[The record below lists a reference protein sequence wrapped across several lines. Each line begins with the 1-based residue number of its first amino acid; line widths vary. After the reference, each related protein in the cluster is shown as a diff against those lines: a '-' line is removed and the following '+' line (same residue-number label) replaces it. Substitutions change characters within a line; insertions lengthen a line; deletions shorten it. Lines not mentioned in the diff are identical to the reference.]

1 MWCYDTF
8 FVTKYVILTSQWRIS
23 WRKRVIE
30 AHKLKKVSRKNYN
43 FDFMQ
48 LFPCSCDNT
57 FIVLAFKIPL
67 ILTIYGHVGGNLISF
82 ISCNFTPFYP
92 IEMGLSLYIFFL
104 CSKNVCNVLALL
116 CANCKFLML
125 LLKIGVTY
133 DVILSR
139 NVKNTFTMV
148 KI

>member
-1 MWCYDTF
+1 M
-8 FVTKYVILTSQWRIS
+8 R
-23 WRKRVIE
+23 
-30 AHKLKKVSRKNYN
+30 
-43 FDFMQ
+43 

-57 FIVLAFKIPL
+57 FIVLAFKFPL
-67 ILTIYGHVGGNLISF
+67 ILTMYGHVGENLISF

-92 IEMGLSLYIFFL
+92 IKMGFSLYIVFL
-104 CSKNVCNVLALL
+104 CSKNISNVLKTL
-116 CANCKFLML
+116 CKFLML

-133 DVILSR
+133 DIMLSR